1 MNVRSLISTATI
13 VCLIFALGAC
23 GSGDDGASDPSSDPA
38 DLPVNS
44 HPETAEWSPLFAEDL
59 SNAVL
64 DSADSW
70 SVNDGVL
77 LANDRST
84 IWTQEEYGNF
94 VLDFE
99 AKAPDGTNSGVFFRT
114 ADTDDILSAL
124 ELQIFNAPGPDAEAD
139 SLHAYGGRNGMG
151 ALYDLKGPSDGSP
164 NPAGEWNRFT
174 VTAQDSMIY
183 VVMNGDQIHEMNLND
198 WTEPGQTPDGREHKF
213 DRALKD
219 QARSGPIGLQGI
231 HSENGLSA
239 EYRNLRIR
247 RLGD

>member
-1 MNVRSLISTATI
+1 MNVRSLISTVTI
-13 VCLIFALGAC
+13 VGMIFVLGAC
-23 GSGDDGASDPSSDPA
+23 GTGDDDSADTSTEMG
-38 DLPVNS
+38 DLPVS
-44 HPETAEWSPLFAEDL
+44 THPDTTDWSPLFGADL

-64 DSADSW
+64 DTTDSW

-77 LANDRST
+77 LANDHST
-84 IWTQEEYGNF
+84 IWTKEEYGNF
-94 VLDFE
+94 ILDFE

-124 ELQIFNAPGPDAEAD
+124 ELQIYNEPGPDAEAD
-139 SLHAYGGRNGMG
+139 STHAYGGRNGMG
-151 ALYDLKGPSDGSP
+151 ALYDLKGASGGSP

-183 VVMNGDQIHEMNLND
+183 VVMNGEQIHEMNLND

-213 DRALKD
+213 DRALEN

-231 HSENGLSA
+231 HSENGISA
-239 EYRNLRIR
+239 EYRNLKIR
-247 RLGD
+247 RLDE